1 MNEIIDRAAAFLRGH
16 GYELCLAWTAALM
29 VIYANQLIKFSKN
42 IAKSWHF
49 LFRVGFFVIVCAL
62 GYGLLIVALS
72 KYLNRHLSRLE
83 NGWYLTA
90 VLLGFLTLG
99 ILAEKKGKI

>member
-1 MNEIIDRAAAFLRGH
+1 MNEVIDQAAAFLRGH
-16 GYELCLAWTAALM
+16 GYELCLAWTASLM
-29 VIYANQLIKFSKN
+29 VVYGSQLVKFSKN

-49 LFRVGFFVIVCAL
+49 IFRVGFFVILCAL
-62 GYGLLIVALS
+62 GYGLLMVALAS
-72 KYLNRHLSRLE
+72 YLNRQLSRLE

-99 ILAEKKGKI
+99 ILAEKKRQI

>member
-1 MNEIIDRAAAFLRGH
+1 MNEAIDRAAAFLRGH

-29 VIYANQLIKFSKN
+29 VIYGNQLVKLSKN

-62 GYGLLIVALS
+62 GYGLLMVTLAS
-72 KYLNRHLSRLE
+72 YLGRQLSRLG
-83 NGWYLTA
+83 NSWYLTA
-90 VLLGFLTLG
+90 MLLGFLTLG
-99 ILAEKKGKI
+99 ILAEKKRQI

>member
-1 MNEIIDRAAAFLRGH
+1 MDGVIDLAAAFLRGH

-29 VIYANQLIKFSKN
+29 VIYGNQLIKLSKN

-62 GYGLLIVALS
+62 GYGLLMVTLAS
-72 KYLNRHLSRLE
+72 YLNSHLSRLE
-83 NGWYLTA
+83 NGWYLTT

-99 ILAEKKGKI
+99 ILAEKKRQI